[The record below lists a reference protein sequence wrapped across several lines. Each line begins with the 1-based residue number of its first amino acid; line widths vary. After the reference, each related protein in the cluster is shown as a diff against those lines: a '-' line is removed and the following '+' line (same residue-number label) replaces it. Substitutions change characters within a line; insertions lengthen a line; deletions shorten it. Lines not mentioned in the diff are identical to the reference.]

1 MPTPNVAFTI
11 LSSALGNTN
20 PSAAGIIAVFG
31 CSSAG
36 TANTVADPY
45 RRADNIVTDYGYGP
59 GPELAGQLVES
70 GVPTIF
76 VKVAT
81 NTAGAASAVT
91 FSGTGTSV
99 LTLTGSTP
107 YDQYNVVVTVVRSGT
122 AGSDPE
128 PGFTVS
134 LDGGV
139 TVSREIRMPAN
150 RIYSGLQATTG
161 LVLNFTAAS
170 MVEDDEYTFT
180 TTAPTW
186 AAADVATAVDALRAD
201 RREVGLGYVVGAC
214 SKTQADTIL
223 ASVVQFLDRDK
234 FVRFIVETRD
244 INTSSGETE
253 AQWMASISADYATFT
268 TDYMGV
274 AAGGCLAASTLLPQG
289 VNFRRN
295 IGQLAIVRAGRRTIG
310 RDIGAVEDG
319 ALCPS
324 YGGTNITGPLAGV
337 PVSVVYHDE
346 GGNPGLD
353 TNRFITVT
361 SFVGQT
367 GYYIT
372 NPNLMCSPT
381 SDFTLLQYGR
391 VMDEGCRITRNF
403 FTRLLSTDVR
413 LNRRTGFIL
422 ERDALAIESGNDS
435 KLQAGLVD
443 TGDASGVETILSRT
457 DDINTTKTLTVN
469 VGIQPLGYV
478 KVVSATMSFQRAQF
492 ATAA

>member
-1 MPTPNVAFTI
+1 MPTPSINFTI
-11 LSSALGNTN
+11 LSSQLGNTN
-20 PSAAGIIAVFG
+20 PSAAGIFAVFG

-36 TANTVADPY
+36 TAATVGQPY

-59 GPELAGQLVES
+59 GPELAAQLAES
-70 GVPTIF
+70 GVPVIF

-99 LTLTGSTP
+99 LTLTSSTP
-107 YDQYNVVVTVVRSGT
+107 YDDYDVIVTCVRSGT

-139 TVSREIRMPAN
+139 TTSREIRMPAN

-161 LVLNFTAAS
+161 LVLNFTAAA

-186 AAADVATAVDALRAD
+186 LAADVATAIDALRANAQ
-201 RREVGLGYVVGAC
+201 EVGLGYVVGAC
-214 SKTQADTIL
+214 TKSQADTIL
-223 ASVVQFLDRDK
+223 ASVVQFLSREK
-234 FVRFIVETRD
+234 FVGFIVEARD
-244 INTSSGETE
+244 ISVSTGETE

-274 AAGGCLAASTLLPQG
+274 AAGACLAASSLLPSG

-319 ALCPS
+319 ALCAN
-324 YGGTNITGPLAGV
+324 YGGTNLTGPLAGV
-337 PVSVVYHDE
+337 PISTVYHDE

-361 SFVGQT
+361 SFAGQT

-381 SDFTLLQYGR
+381 SDFTLLQYRR
-391 VMDEGCRITRNF
+391 VMDEGCRVTRNF

-435 KLQAGLVD
+435 KLQAALVD
-443 TGDASGVETILSRT
+443 NGNASGVETILSRT

-469 VGIQPLGYV
+469 VGIQPLGYIKIV
-478 KVVSATMSFQRAQF
+478 AATLSFQRAQF
-492 ATAA
+492 ASAA

>member
-1 MPTPNVAFTI
+1 MVTPAINFTI
-11 LSSALGNTN
+11 LSSQLGNTN
-20 PSAAGIIAVFG
+20 PSAAGIFAVFG

-36 TANTVADPY
+36 TAATVADPY

-59 GPELAGQLVES
+59 GPEVAAQLVES

-99 LTLTGSTP
+99 LTLTSSTP
-107 YDQYNVVVTVVRSGT
+107 YDRYNVIVTCVRSGT
-122 AGSDPE
+122 AGTDPQ

-139 TVSREIRMPAN
+139 TTSREIRMPAN

-161 LVLNFTAAS
+161 LVLNFTAAA
-170 MVEDDEYTFT
+170 MVEDDVYTFT

-186 AAADVATAVDALRAD
+186 LAADVATAIDALRAD
-201 RREVGLGYVVGAC
+201 AREVGLGYVAGAC
-214 SKTQADTIL
+214 TKTQADTIL
-223 ASVVQFLDRDK
+223 ASVVQFLGRDK
-234 FVRFIVETRD
+234 FVGFIVEARD
-244 INTSSGETE
+244 IATSGETE

-274 AAGGCLAASTLLPQG
+274 AAGACLAASSLLPNG
-289 VNFRRN
+289 VNLRRN

-310 RDIGAVEDG
+310 RDIGAVADG
-319 ALCPS
+319 ALCPT
-324 YGGTNITGPLAGV
+324 YGGTNLTGPLAGV
-337 PVSVVYHDE
+337 PVSTVYHDE

-361 SFVGQT
+361 SFTGQT

-381 SDFTLLQYGR
+381 SDFTLLQYRR
-391 VMDEGCRITRNF
+391 VMDEGCRITRNN
-403 FTRLLSTDVR
+403 FTTLLSTDVR

-422 ERDALAIESGNDS
+422 ERDALAIESGNNS

-443 TGDASGVETILSRT
+443 NGAASGVETILSRT
-457 DDINTTKTLTVN
+457 DDINTTKTLTVS

-478 KVVSATMSFQRAQF
+478 KIVAATMSFQRAQF